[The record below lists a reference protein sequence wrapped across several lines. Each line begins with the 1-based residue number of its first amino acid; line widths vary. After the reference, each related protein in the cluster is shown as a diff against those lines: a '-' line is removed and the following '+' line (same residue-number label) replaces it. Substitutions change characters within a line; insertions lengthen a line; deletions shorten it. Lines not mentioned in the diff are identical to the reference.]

1 MIRKLLQVAAAA
13 SVLGLA
19 PLATASAAQVC
30 TSGGFNFCFDFTF
43 SNNTFTVVYDPS
55 GSTGLLTAV
64 GIGGYASITGGIVNA
79 SGGKSWSI
87 DPSLTSCGGIG
98 NLATFQLCAASDNG
112 INNGENVGG
121 SVTLSFTGNATG
133 SSFAWLHLQGVNNT
147 SCSLKISSGGAV
159 VGAAGTDCTP
169 TITTPEPASLFLVG
183 TGLVGI
189 GGLVRRRRRNA

>member
-1 MIRKLLQVAAAA
+1 MIRKLFHVATAAA
-13 SVLGLA
+13 VLGLA
-19 PLATASAAQVC
+19 PLASASAAQVC

-43 SNNTFTVVYDPS
+43 SNNTFSVVYDPS
-55 GSTGLLTAV
+55 GSTGILTAV

-87 DPSLTSCGGIG
+87 DPNLTSCGGIG
-98 NLATFQLCAASDNG
+98 NLATFQLCASSDNG

-133 SSFAWLHLQGVNNT
+133 GSFAWLHLQQVNGT
-147 SCSLKISSGGAV
+147 SCSLKISSAGEVVGGA
-159 VGAAGTDCTP
+159 GGDCTP

-183 TGLVGI
+183 TGLLGI
-189 GGLVRRRRRNA
+189 GGLVRRRRNS

>member
-1 MIRKLLQVAAAA
+1 MIRKLLQVATAA

-55 GSTGLLTAV
+55 GSTGILTAV
-64 GIGGYASITGGIVNA
+64 GIGGYASITGGTVNA

-87 DPSLTSCGGIG
+87 DPNLTSCGGIG

-147 SCSLKISSGGAV
+147 GCSLKISSAGEV
-159 VGAAGTDCTP
+159 VGGAGTDCTP

-189 GGLVRRRRRNA
+189 GGLVRRRRRNV